1 MNVLVLGEYS
11 LVAALHM
18 LLLFCESFKAVVF
31 LVYVFNLSCDY
42 VNALVVVFVYGGY
55 FFRTILQGSKL
66 VHCC

>member
-55 FFRTILQGSKL
+55 FVRTILHGSKL